1 MTLVQDYQPFGEQPE
16 EPRRFSDRL
25 VDFAT
30 ARFGRTKPIDLTR
43 RLPLPVPSNELRG
56 QLPQIGETLEI
67 GSDVDAS
74 IRLVHPLIR
83 TRHALVG
90 RSFSDQLWIEDK
102 HSVNGTH
109 VNGQRLRGR
118 RDLILGDVIQIG
130 PFSARIGHHALESLE
145 QVPGIDV
152 SVVGASVDIRGRHR
166 SSRRLLDDVSINLR
180 PASLTAVAGPSGS
193 GKTTLMRL
201 LSGQVKAT
209 QGAVHYDGVD
219 LAACRKSQSH
229 LMGFV
234 PQDDIVHSDLTVAET
249 LGYQARLRLGKDA
262 SPEERQARI
271 DRALTLV
278 GLDDQRHQIIKTLSG
293 GQRKRVSIASEL
305 LSDPKVLFLDE
316 PTSGLDPGLDKQ
328 IMLLLRLLA
337 DQGRTV
343 VLTTHSLEHVDVCDT
358 LALMGP
364 GGHVIY
370 TGKPDAAPAW
380 FGVHSLGDTFALVET
395 PEAAA
400 QAATRVSDGGPRPV
414 PGTAAPSFV
423 GPEASRAKFGSPAWR
438 RMLRHQGSIF
448 AERYCRLLSRDR
460 TAIAFS
466 LLQGVAVAL
475 LTAMVAARPM
485 VWDMKGTAPV
495 FVFGCSAVWFGMLNS
510 VRELVKERTIWR
522 REQLVGGNTA
532 AYLTSKLGVLGALG
546 LFQTVTTLVVLAMTL
561 GLPSSGTWL
570 PSFLGIGITLFLAN
584 LTGMAIG
591 LLVSSLASSSD
602 RAMSIVPYLLISQLV
617 LCGVLFPLRNLSF
630 LSWFI
635 PARWAVSSLG
645 GIAGLS
651 NGPMQ
656 TAGVYPHAMLGILG
670 GWAMLVVLAVAG
682 IMATAKVLDRQAA
695 SWSVG

>member
-1 MTLVQDYQPFGEQPE
+1 MTLVQDYQPFGDQPG

-30 ARFGRTKPIDLTR
+30 ARLGRTKPIDLTR
-43 RLPLPVPSNELRG
+43 LRPLPVPSNELRG
-56 QLPQIGETLEI
+56 QLPLAGETLEI
-67 GSDVDAS
+67 GSDADAS
-74 IRLVHPLIR
+74 IRLFHPLIR
-83 TRHALVG
+83 ARHARLG
-90 RSFSDQLWIEDK
+90 RSVSDQLWIEDK
-102 HSVNGTH
+102 HSVNATH

-118 RDLILGDVIQIG
+118 RDLAPGDVIQIG
-130 PFSARIGHHALESLE
+130 PFSARVGRHALESLE

-152 SVVGASVDIRGRHR
+152 SVVGASVDIRGRRR
-166 SSRRLLDDVSINLR
+166 STRRILDDVSLHLR

-201 LSGQVKAT
+201 LSGQVNAS
-209 QGAVHYDGVD
+209 QGAVRYDGVEV
-219 LAACRKSQSH
+219 AACRKSQAH

-262 SPEERQARI
+262 SPEQRQARI
-271 DRALTLV
+271 DRTLTLV

-305 LSDPKVLFLDE
+305 LSEPKVLFLDE

-343 VLTTHSLEHVDVCDT
+343 VLATHSLEHVDVCDT

-370 TGKPDAAPAW
+370 TGKPDGAPAW
-380 FGVHSLGDTFALVET
+380 FGVHTLGDTFSLVET

-400 QAATRVSDGGPRPV
+400 RAATRVPGEGQV
-414 PGTAAPSFV
+414 PASGTAAPIVV
-423 GPEASRAKFGSPAWR
+423 GPEASKPKFGSPPWR

-475 LTAMVAARPM
+475 LTGMVAARPM
-485 VWDMKGTAPV
+485 VWDLKGTAPV

-546 LFQTVTTLVVLAMTL
+546 AFQTVTSLAVLALTL

-570 PSFLGIGITLFLAN
+570 PSFVGIGITLFLAN
-584 LTGMAIG
+584 LTGMAVG

-630 LSWFI
+630 VSWFI
-635 PARWAVSSLG
+635 PARWAVSALG

-651 NGPMQ
+651 GTTAQ
-656 TAGVYPHAMLGILG
+656 TGGFYPHSVLGILG
-670 GWAMLVVLAVAG
+670 GWGMLLVLAVAG
-682 IMATAKVLDRQAA
+682 VTATAKVLDRQAA

>member
-1 MTLVQDYQPFGEQPE
+1 MTLVQDYRSVGDQPD

-30 ARFGRTKPIDLTR
+30 ARLGRSRPVDLSELLPVEVPANELR
-43 RLPLPVPSNELRG
+43 ARLPLAG
-56 QLPQIGETLEI
+56 ATLTI
-67 GSDVDAS
+67 GSEVDAS

-83 TRHALVG
+83 SRHARVG
-90 RSFSDQLWIEDK
+90 RAADGQLWIEEQAAVD
-102 HSVNGTH
+102 GTH

-118 RDLILGDVIQIG
+118 RDLALGDIVQIG
-130 PFSARIGHHALESLE
+130 PFSARIGHISLDSLE
-145 QVPGIDV
+145 QVPGVDV
-152 SVVGASVDIRGRHR
+152 SVVGASVDVRGRRR
-166 SSRRLLDDVSINLR
+166 SIRRLLDDVSLSLR
-180 PASLTAVAGPSGS
+180 QGSLTAIAGPSGS

-201 LSGQVKAT
+201 LSGQVEAS
-209 QGAVHYDGVD
+209 QGSVHYDGVD
-219 LAACRKSQSH
+219 LAACRKSQAH

-234 PQDDIVHSDLTVAET
+234 PQDDIVHSDLTVGET

-262 SPEERQARI
+262 SPELRQARI
-271 DRALTLV
+271 ERALSLV
-278 GLDDQRHQIIKTLSG
+278 GLDDQRDQIIKSLSG

-305 LSDPKVLFLDE
+305 LSEPKVLFLDE

-343 VLTTHSLEHVDVCDT
+343 VLATHSLVHVDVCDT
-358 LALMGP
+358 LALVGP
-364 GGHVIY
+364 GGHIIY
-370 TGKPDAAPAW
+370 TGKPDEAPAW
-380 FGVHSLGDTFALVET
+380 FGVHSLGDTFSLVET

-400 QAATRVSDGGPRPV
+400 EAATRVNDGTHTQV
-414 PGTAAPSFV
+414 CGTAAPAA
-423 GPEASRAKFGSPAWR
+423 PEPAKAKFGSPPWR
-438 RMLRHQGSIF
+438 RMVRHQGSIF

-460 TAIAFS
+460 TAITFS

-475 LTAMVAARPM
+475 LTAMVASKPM
-485 VWDMKGTAPV
+485 VWNLKGHAPV
-495 FVFGCSAVWFGMLNS
+495 FVFGCAAVWFGMLNS

-546 LFQTVTTLVVLAMTL
+546 AFQTVTSVAVLAFTL
-561 GLPSSGTWL
+561 GLPNSGTWL
-570 PSFLGIGITLFLAN
+570 PSFVGIGITLFLAN

-617 LCGVLFPLRNLSF
+617 LCGVLFPLRNLAF
-630 LSWFI
+630 ISWFI
-635 PARWAVSSLG
+635 PAHWAVSAVG
-645 GIAGLS
+645 GIAGLNS
-651 NGPMQ
+651 GPAQ
-656 TAGVYPHAMLGILG
+656 TGGLYPHSLLGVLG
-670 GWAMLVVLAVAG
+670 PWAMLIALAVAG
-682 IMATAKVLDRQAA
+682 VMATAKVLDRQAA

>member
-1 MTLVQDYQPFGEQPE
+1 MTLAQDYQPFADQPG
-16 EPRRFSDRL
+16 EPRRFSHFV

-30 ARFGRTKPIDLTR
+30 ARLGRPRPIDVP
-43 RLPLPVPSNELRG
+43 RLLPVELPSNELRG
-56 QLPQIGETLEI
+56 GLPLAGQTLEI
-67 GSDVDAS
+67 GSDVEAS
-74 IRLVHPLIR
+74 IRLIHPLIR
-83 TRHALVG
+83 ARHARVG
-90 RSFSDQLWIEDK
+90 RSATGRLWIEDT
-102 HSVNGTH
+102 HSVDGTH

-118 RDLILGDVIQIG
+118 IDLALGDIVQIG
-130 PFSARIGHHALESLE
+130 PFSARIGRLALESLE
-145 QVPGIDV
+145 QVPGVDV
-152 SVVGASVDIRGRHR
+152 SVINASVEVRGRRR
-166 SSRRLLDDVSINLR
+166 SVRRLLDEVSLNLP
-180 PASLTAVAGPSGS
+180 PASLTAIAGPSGS

-201 LSGQVKAT
+201 LSGQVEAS
-209 QGAVHYDGVD
+209 QGSVAYDGVD
-219 LAACRKSQSH
+219 LAACRKSQAP

-249 LGYQARLRLGKDA
+249 LGYQARLRLDKDA
-262 SPEERQARI
+262 SPEQRQARI
-271 DRALTLV
+271 DRALDLV
-278 GLDDQRHQIIKTLSG
+278 GLNDQRHQIIKTLSG

-305 LSDPKVLFLDE
+305 LNEPKVLFLDE

-343 VLTTHSLEHVDVCDT
+343 VLATHSLVHVDMCDS
-358 LALMGP
+358 LALVGP

-370 TGKPDAAPAW
+370 TGPPDDAPAW
-380 FGVHSLGDTFALVET
+380 FGVHSLGDTFSLVET

-400 QAATRVSDGGPRPV
+400 QAAARVTDGGHGLV
-414 PGTAAPSFV
+414 LGMTASAGNGS
-423 GPEASRAKFGSPAWR
+423 EDSKAKFGSPAWR
-438 RMLRHQGSIF
+438 RMIRHQGSIF

-475 LTAMVAARPM
+475 LTALVAAKPM
-485 VWDMKGTAPV
+485 VWNMKGAAPV
-495 FVFGCSAVWFGMLNS
+495 FVFGCASVWFGMLNS

-546 LFQTVTTLVVLAMTL
+546 AFQTVTSLVVLAMTI
-561 GLPSSGTWL
+561 GLPSSGGMV
-570 PSFLGIGITLFLAN
+570 PSFLSIGVTLFLAN

-617 LCGVLFPLRNLSF
+617 LCGVLFPLRNLGF
-630 LSWFI
+630 ISWFI
-635 PARWAVSSLG
+635 PARWAVSALG
-645 GIAGLS
+645 GLAGLS
-651 NGPMQ
+651 GTTSQ
-656 TAGVYPHAMLGILG
+656 TGGYYPHSMVGILG
-670 GWAMLVVLAVAG
+670 AWSMLIVLAVAG
-682 IMATAKVLDRQAA
+682 VAATARVLDRQAA